1 MKEWKAAEKE
11 AQKMTRDGAISV
23 NMVTGEASHVS
34 DRAPEQDY
42 SPSGD
47 STVLART
54 ALHHLDDRRVRKSQ
68 KKKRRNRRKAY
79 REGTAANSRPS
90 SRLQF
95 TEEERAAPELQKAI
109 RKSDKAADKLDAARA
124 AIPKKRVLGTERV
137 FDEASGAGRTRLV
150 FHETDKPASI
160 RQPGPNPLA
169 RPLQE
174 VAHAAHA
181 KVREVEQENSGVA
194 AGHLT
199 ERGME
204 KAVGYGNRKLQNWR
218 ADRKLK
224 PWREVSS
231 AEQAAVQA
239 NADALYQKA
248 LRENPQLAASNPI
261 SRMWQKKKLQKQYAA
276 AYRAAHSAGDAAA
289 AAQAASKGAKKS
301 ADAAKKAGEFVSK
314 HKKAFLIVGG
324 IGLLLIM
331 LLGLLQSCSSIFG
344 GGVSNIVASS
354 YLSEDQ
360 DLLAAEAAYCA
371 MEDEL
376 REYLDT
382 YEQTHDYDEY
392 HFDLDEIKHDP
403 YVLLSILSALH
414 DGQFTIGQVQDDL
427 KMLFNKQYI
436 LTETVTTETRYRTET
451 RTDGEGNEYEVDVP
465 YTYYICTVEL
475 ENFDLS
481 HVPVY
486 IMDTETLSMYA
497 VYMSTLGNRSDLFP
511 SSGYVGKYITNPP
524 EDYEIPAEYLSD
536 ERFAALIT
544 EAEKYLGYPYVWGGS
559 SPSTSFDCS
568 GFVSYVLTN
577 SGLCNTGRLG
587 AQGLYNI
594 STRVSDPQPGDLVFF
609 VGTYDTAGISH
620 VGFYV
625 GLDEAGNPM
634 FLHCGDPIQ
643 YARLNTSYWQQ
654 HFYAY
659 GRPPYD

>member
-1 MKEWKAAEKE
+1 MQEWKFSEKE
-11 AQKMTRDGAISV
+11 AQKMTHDGAISV
-23 NMVTGEASHVS
+23 NLVTGEATHIS
-34 DRAPEQDY
+34 DRPPEQDY
-42 SPSGD
+42 SPDHEAAG
-47 STVLART
+47 TVGRAMDEAAGHVERRQAKKAR
-54 ALHHLDDRRVRKSQ
+54 R
-68 KKKRRNRRKAY
+68 KRRDTF
-79 REGTAANSRPS
+79 REGEAARNRPS

-95 TEEERAAPELQKAI
+95 SEADRAAPELKKPI
-109 RKSDKAADKLDAARA
+109 RKSDKAVDKLDAAKA
-124 AIPKKRVLGTERV
+124 AVPV
-137 FDEASGAGRTRLV
+137 
-150 FHETDKPASI
+150 KP
-160 RQPGPNPLA
+160 PGKEHGNPLS
-169 RPLQE
+169 RPVQE
-174 VAHAAHA
+174 IRSTLHGEVS
-181 KVREVEQENSGVA
+181 KVEGENSGVQ
-194 AGHLT
+194 AGHLG
-199 ERGME
+199 ERQIE
-204 KAVGYGNRKLQNWR
+204 KAVGYGGRRFHQAR

-224 PWREVSS
+224 PWREVSH

-239 NADALYQKA
+239 NADALYQKT
-248 LRENPQLAASNPI
+248 LRENPQLAASNLI

-289 AAQAASKGAKKS
+289 AAQTAAKGAKKS

-324 IGLLLIM
+324 IGLLLVM

-354 YLSEDQ
+354 YLSEDS
-360 DLLAAEAAYCA
+360 DLLAAETAYCA

-414 DGQFTIGQVQDDL
+414 EGQFTIDQVQDDFQ
-427 KMLFNKQYI
+427 MLFDKQYI

-451 RTDGEGNEYEVDVP
+451 RTDSEGNEYEVDVP

-497 VYMSTLGNRSDLFP
+497 MYMSTLGNRSDLFP
-511 SSGYVGKYITNPP
+511 SSGYVDQYITNPP

-536 ERFAALIT
+536 ECFAALIS

-625 GLDEAGNPM
+625 GLDDAGNPM

-654 HFYAY
+654 HFYTY